1 MKEIAMNETKAVHA
15 MASLG
20 SWWAFALVA
29 AALALTGCDKSD
41 NRTAGEK
48 VDAAVARTEQAAQEA
63 RAKTEQVA
71 GEAKAK
77 VESSDA
83 ATRISDAAKDAG
95 SAITSAAE
103 DASITAAVNAGLAK
117 DPELSAV
124 RIDVDTQARKVTLRG
139 PAPTPGAKTRAEQIA
154 KDVKG
159 VSAVDNQL
167 EVKAM

>member
-1 MKEIAMNETKAVHA
+1 MKEIAMNEIKAVHA
-15 MASLG
+15 MASRG
-20 SWWAFALVA
+20 SWWTFAIVA
-29 AALALTGCDKSD
+29 AALALAGCDKSD

-95 SAITSAAE
+95 SAITAAAG

-124 RIDVDTQARKVTLRG
+124 RIDVDTQAGKVTLRG